1 MPSLSFCGR
10 QWALASDDLPAL
22 AFLGALFHGAWL
34 VLLIIF
40 SFIAQSLKRPD
51 DCDAITE
58 LVVFM
63 AFLLMST
70 FVSTA
75 CDILILRNGLQGSIL
90 QPTSRKYVEI
100 VMYVLTA
107 NFLVKIGI
115 IGYGTYLVF
124 IQQPQCLKDTSELDK
139 LMQAII
145 ISTWVIAILYICLF
159 LISYQAFPKNSVLQW
174 KRRIR
179 CVNWCCCGGFDR
191 NESEPL
197 ARMALVLERFFNPLN
212 FSATDT
218 LASIVLAAK
227 RQSFM
232 RHQHHVEPDEL
243 PTYMNTLNEITC
255 VNGANVTNRG
265 MEDTVQPQLEMQP
278 RRLMPVSEDAVMD
291 ILEEGEYVPEEEG
304 TSSRNGTS
312 PTSFSVDMMIEECD
326 LEVANIGPR
335 HRRTNA
341 IDFSQLNLDQLRLED
356 FENPLGAESDNVCV
370 GSSSPPD
377 SLPHVDS
384 VPSECPSEPI
394 LANSSPAVVL
404 NDFEEDPLEGR
415 DFSGGRSSV
424 ETTLSWGEEFCGPL
438 LIPSSHNLE
447 DCTLSS
453 PMVDYE
459 TLERMHLYHRYAL
472 ASYGA
477 FLYLAG
483 QKRMVDAF
491 GQCFGLFV
499 KAAPPNSI
507 HRLSQVGRRRQPP
520 SRTQRGASLKQRLNE
535 EAVLSYG
542 FDKENILYRSHEDV
556 LAGHLPYFVA
566 LDHKDKSVV
575 VAVRGTWSWSDIV
588 TDFLI
593 HPEPLSQEEAS
604 EVNRLLAELKGFDPE
619 RAGCLPD
626 VSVHSGMLKSARGLI
641 SNMQS
646 AGILEFLEKGV
657 LETIALRSGIPLP
670 DVEDWKFVMTGHSL
684 GAGVVALATLL
695 LKSRFPQC
703 QIECFAICPP
713 GCTMS
718 PELATAM
725 SPFCFSLVHG
735 KDIVP
740 RISVSTLERLRDQM
754 VRAATLCRRSKTRV
768 LLSGMLKTKLS
779 EKDLFFNPEQVDS
792 EPLDAFRRYRAAA
805 RSANVEDLSI
815 AREFIPPGKIVFLRP
830 TKKIIQTS
838 RSDVQRS
845 FEAVW
850 ISGRDL
856 MKEGILLSL
865 YMIKD
870 HFPYFSIESLKD
882 VMDRRGE
889 F

>member
-10 QWALASDDLPAL
+10 HWALASDDLPAL

-34 VLLIIF
+34 LLLIVF
-40 SFIAQSLKRPD
+40 SIIAQSLQRPD
-51 DCDAITE
+51 DCNATTE

-63 AFLLMST
+63 ACLLMST
-70 FVSTA
+70 FISTIS
-75 CDILILRNGLQGSIL
+75 DILILRNGLQGSIL
-90 QPTSRKYVEI
+90 QPSSRRYVEI

-107 NFLVKIGI
+107 NFLMKIGI

-139 LMQAII
+139 LMQAVI
-145 ISTWVIAILYICLF
+145 ISTWVIAILYLCLF

-197 ARMALVLERFFNPLN
+197 ARMALVFERFFNPLN

-232 RHQHHVEPDEL
+232 RHQHHVEPEEL
-243 PTYMNTLNEITC
+243 PTYMTTLDDMTRLGGTRID
-255 VNGANVTNRG
+255 RG
-265 MEDTVQPQLEMQP
+265 LGDTAQVEMRS
-278 RRLMPVSEDAVMD
+278 RRLMPVTEDVEMD
-291 ILEEGEYVPEEEG
+291 MLEEGELQVEEED
-304 TSSRNGTS
+304 TSSRNEAQPFPAIVS
-312 PTSFSVDMMIEECD
+312 IEECD

-341 IDFSQLNLDQLRLED
+341 IDFSELNLEELRQED
-356 FENPLGAESDNVCV
+356 FETIVIESEESDQVQV

-377 SLPHVDS
+377 SFPHADS
-384 VPSECPSEPI
+384 VPSECPSEPM
-394 LANSSPAVVL
+394 LANSPAPVDL
-404 NDFEEDPLEGR
+404 NGFDQLDGQ
-415 DFSGGRSSV
+415 DFSEGGSSAD
-424 ETTLSWGEEFCGPL
+424 TTLSWGEEFCGPL
-438 LIPSSHNLE
+438 LITSSHSLE
-447 DCTLSS
+447 DCSLPS
-453 PMVDYE
+453 PTVDFD

-483 QKRMVDAF
+483 GKRMVEVF
-491 GQCFGLFV
+491 GRCFGLLI

-507 HRLSQVGRRRQPP
+507 HRLSQVAHRRQ
-520 SRTQRGASLKQRLNE
+520 STSLQRGASLVQRLNE

-566 LDHKDKSVV
+566 LDHKDRAVV

-593 HPEPLSQEEAS
+593 HPEPLNEEES
-604 EVNRLLAELKGFDPE
+604 MEVNRLLAELRGFDPE
-619 RAGCLPD
+619 RAGCLPG
-626 VSVHSGMLKSARGLI
+626 VSVHSGMLRSARGLI
-641 SNMQS
+641 SNMQV
-646 AGILEFLEKGV
+646 AGVLDFLEKGV
-657 LETIALRSGIPLP
+657 LETLAMRSGVTLP
-670 DVEDWKFVMTGHSL
+670 DIQDWKFVMTGHSL
-684 GAGVVALATLL
+684 GAGVVSLATLL
-695 LKSRFPQC
+695 LKSRFPQR

-725 SPFCFSLVHG
+725 SPFCYSLVHG

-754 VRAATLCRRSKTRV
+754 VRAATLCKRSKTRV
-768 LLSGMLKTKLS
+768 LLSGMLKTQWS
-779 EKDLFFNPEQVDS
+779 EQDLFFSPEQVDS
-792 EPLDAFRRYRAAA
+792 EPLDAFRKYRAAA
-805 RSANVEDLSI
+805 RSANLEDLTI

-830 TKKIIQTS
+830 TKKRVSSSKSGIK
-838 RSDVQRS
+838 RS